1 MPPETRA
8 LQNLLTQCRKDNRRF
23 FGKTMAIKQGELRQR
38 ILASG
43 LASGLNFLQLCKGR
57 IVPLSLQA
65 TELTASNCGVLDRAS
80 ARVLIAAFRKAKE
93 NGDDGMYE
101 EVRGFLLANK
111 APNKP

>member
-43 LASGLNFLQLCKGR
+43 SGLNFLQLCKGR
-57 IVPLSLQA
+57 IVPLSLQD

-80 ARVLIAAFRKAKE
+80 ARVLIAAFRKAKDS
-93 NGDDGMYE
+93 GDDGMYE
-101 EVRGFLLANK
+101 EVRGFLLANR
-111 APNKP
+111 APN